1 MHFESCLGERL
12 LVLPRCYRRTCCIM
26 LSSIEVKTRLLGTV
40 QAQISILGWQR
51 CLIAFQGLTLFTY
64 IQPVFCIWCDNA
76 HQKQLDTVFIAP
88 EWCIYFHIATPS
100 FTRREGILY
109 MCNIFYSGLL
119 SRSVQ
124 CEGNHCAFP
133 HIVILVRLISPRK

>member
-1 MHFESCLGERL
+1 MRERL
-12 LVLPRCYRRTCCIM
+12 LVLPSCYRRTCCIM
-26 LSSIEVKTRLLGTV
+26 LSSNEVKTRLLGTV

-64 IQPVFCIWCDNA
+64 IQPVFCKWCDNA
-76 HQKQLDTVFIAP
+76 HQKQLDTVFIVP
-88 EWCIYFHIATPS
+88 EWCIYFHIATLS
-100 FTRREGILY
+100 FTRREGI
-109 MCNIFYSGLL
+109 FYSSFL

-133 HIVILVRLISPRK
+133 HIVILVQLISPRK